1 MTEPTPRARRARPVW
16 DARVT
21 RLLDRSDELA
31 KGWVLELLERRP
43 LARAESLRIGRL
55 AAGGPPLCAAIV
67 RALGGDAE
75 LVALMPDG
83 ELAPVLKELATLV
96 DADGPFELSAALELL
111 RSVLSSALRDCL
123 EQPEPELVW
132 AVGERLALVLEIAR
146 GTALSGV
153 PAVPVAVGRLATPD
167 LELGDPIA
175 EVQSADRWI
184 RELDDAIV
192 DARRRMSSLALLMVE
207 LEEPGRLLAALGGE
221 RAAAAFSDF
230 RKAVGSQVRRG
241 ESLVEENDTRV
252 WVLSIDSG
260 SDAAREHAQRIAD
273 AVGRL
278 APWHGVPPAVA
289 IGVAV
294 LGEHA
299 QTAEA
304 LIEAAEEARYAASA
318 AGVPVGPP
326 Q

>member
-21 RLLDRSDELA
+21 RLLDSTDELA
-31 KGWVLELLERRP
+31 KGWLLELLDQRP
-43 LARAESLRIGRL
+43 LARAESLPVGRL
-55 AAGGPPLCAAIV
+55 AAGGPRLCGAIV

-75 LVALMPDG
+75 LKALMPDG
-83 ELAPVLKELATLV
+83 ELAPLLMELAAMV
-96 DADGPFELSAALELL
+96 DADGPFEVSAALELL
-111 RSVLSSALRDCL
+111 RGVLSSALRDCL
-123 EQPEPELVW
+123 ERPEPELVW
-132 AVGERLALVLEIAR
+132 ALGERLALVLEIAR
-146 GTALSGV
+146 WTALIGV
-153 PAVPVAVGRLATPD
+153 APPAARDVRPAT
-167 LELGDPIA
+167 
-175 EVQSADRWI
+175 
-184 RELDDAIV
+184 DDAIA
-192 DARRRMSSLALLMVE
+192 DARRRMSSLALLIVE

-221 RAAAAFSDF
+221 HAATTF
-230 RKAVGSQVRRG
+230 REFRQAVRTQVRPG
-241 ESLVEENDTRV
+241 DFLVEENDTRV

-260 SDAAREHAQRIAD
+260 SQAAREHAQRIAD
-273 AVGRL
+273 AVSRL

-299 QTAEA
+299 QTAES